1 MKLKRYSIDW
11 NMAEENYATN
21 ERVDGEMCRFADVE
35 MMIEAHRL
43 VENVA
48 SQTIKSL
55 ESKLAEAEKE
65 IEEVQEV
72 LGEKINDYIESRK
85 ADDAKIA
92 KLEAKAKVVRSKTI
106 EECAKVAD
114 LLNDDGMSDNITEAI
129 RALNSGKEV

>member
-35 MMIEAHRL
+35 MLIENHRL
-43 VENVA
+43 VEHVA

-65 IEEVQEV
+65 NKRLIEFIE
-72 LGEKINDYIESRK
+72 LGSEFHE
-85 ADDAKIA
+85 
-92 KLEAKAKVVRSKTI
+92 
-106 EECAKVAD
+106 
-114 LLNDDGMSDNITEAI
+114 
-129 RALNSGKEV
+129 